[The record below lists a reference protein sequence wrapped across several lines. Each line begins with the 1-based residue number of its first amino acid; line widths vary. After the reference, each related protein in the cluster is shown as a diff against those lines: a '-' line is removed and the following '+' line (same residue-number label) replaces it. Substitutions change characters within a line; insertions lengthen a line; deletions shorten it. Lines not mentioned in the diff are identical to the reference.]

1 MREQVN
7 HPSTWGTVKQFLL
20 NIFLNAERLKM
31 KELPEALPAW
41 MYCNPLEIIERLH
54 DVATA
59 DARKAVRDRAH
70 KHRRVAALTRKALQ
84 K

>member
-1 MREQVN
+1 
-7 HPSTWGTVKQFLL
+7 
-20 NIFLNAERLKM
+20 M

-59 DARKAVRDRAH
+59 AARKAVRDRAH